1 MHSGEKAAWEAVR
14 GARFHIRKED
24 WLAEAKA
31 LADVREETV
40 KKLMA
45 GGMDGKKAID
55 TARKEH
61 PRVSTN
67 TLEDHGKVITLNKNT
82 MRSKTQI
89 VRRFLSFAELPTS
102 DMWSLERRVHDARYG
117 HEMYGFTFRGDHP
130 SLQPGDQLLRV
141 NGVGLLSG
149 NSLAVSEGMTNMFV
163 PGVCRA
169 FELKVFRPTPL
180 QEKWQRDFASA
191 ISRGEGLLH
200 VIFI

>member
-1 MHSGEKAAWEAVR
+1 MAA
-14 GARFHIRKED
+14 
-24 WLAEAKA
+24 AEA
-31 LADVREETV
+31 LAGVREETV

-45 GGMDGKKAID
+45 KGMEEGEAID

-67 TLEDHGKVITLNKNT
+67 AHEDHGTVITLNKNT

-89 VRRFLSFAELPTS
+89 VRLFLSFAELPSS
-102 DMWSLERRVHDARYG
+102 DMWSLEPRVHDARYG
-117 HEMYGFTFRGDHP
+117 HDMYGFTFRGDHP

-141 NGVGLLSG
+141 NGVGLLGG
-149 NSLAVSEGMTNMFV
+149 NSLAVSAGMTNMFV

-180 QEKWQRDFASA
+180 QEEWQRNFATA
-191 ISRGEGLLH
+191 ISRGEGLSP